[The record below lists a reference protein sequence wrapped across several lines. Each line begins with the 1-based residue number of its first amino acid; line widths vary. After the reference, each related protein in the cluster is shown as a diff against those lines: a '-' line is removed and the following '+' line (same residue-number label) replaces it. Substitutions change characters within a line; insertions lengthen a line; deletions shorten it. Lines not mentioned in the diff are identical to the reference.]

1 MNTRLIL
8 RLDDPAARNAQDTGG
23 KGASLARLTQ
33 AGFPVP
39 DGFVVT
45 TGAFRLCAAQP
56 DQKVPAEL
64 RVAIDSALVPFPEDT
79 AFAVRSSSTFE
90 DLAGAAFA
98 GQHDTFL
105 NVRGLEAVMT
115 RVRDCFASLRTERAI
130 AYRAQNGFAEAD
142 ATMAVVVQRLIPAE
156 VAGVAF
162 SVNPVSGDLTESVVD
177 ANFGLGE
184 SVVGGEAAVDHWEL
198 TKATG
203 EVRRAVIADKRVQ
216 TVTTADGV
224 RDAERTDPSAAL
236 PCLTEADLRA
246 LAELLRDVE
255 QHAKFP
261 QDIEWCRADGTF
273 WLLQARP
280 VTRIAPRWTRDESA
294 ERFPNTI
301 TPLTWDFVDEG
312 FHRSLDV
319 SFRMLG
325 FPPCHS
331 RWFALHDHYVY
342 GDQNLV
348 ELYLRRPP
356 FAPRTL
362 DEVRAAVPELRE
374 RYRWVQE
381 LPIRWARDLD
391 GYLLELG
398 SLATQPLD
406 ELDARGVWDHA
417 LAIQRLAV
425 RYFEPNI
432 AISIT
437 QATLHRLLS
446 QLTKLVAGPD
456 ADGLLEG
463 LFAHGETKTAAIN
476 RELGELADLIRGDT
490 DLQRLFAERESRDL
504 AMPGTFW
511 MHPAF
516 ADRFACF
523 LKDHGH
529 REMEFDMYAPPWGE
543 APWIVLDTIRLLA
556 ADPNPVLPALRER
569 AQKIRQQEAELSLL
583 NRTPED
589 LRYFLHEVIRLT
601 HAYTALDDL
610 EHYETMRLTPVFRR
624 ALRELG
630 RRWQQQANLDDPMDV
645 YFARR
650 AQVEAALVRGTDAAV
665 RELGVHIRKQKAAW
679 RKDRARTP
687 VWQLGLDPAPPARV
701 GDLMGLPGS
710 PGCAEGEVCLV
721 HGPEDFARFKA
732 GAVLVARTTSPSW
745 TPLFY
750 HAAAVITES
759 GGPLSH
765 GAVTAREIGIPAVM
779 SVRGAL
785 SALEDGDFVE
795 VNGTTG
801 HIGRQARVSAA

>member
-8 RLDDPAARNAQDTGG
+8 RLDDPAALDAHRTGG
-23 KGASLARLTQ
+23 KGASLARLLQ

-39 DGFVVT
+39 EGFVVT
-45 TGAFRLCAAQP
+45 TDAFR
-56 DQKVPAEL
+56 
-64 RVAIDSALVPFPEDT
+64 AIANGPEGALPVDVRSTIRASLAHYPEET

-105 NVRGLEAVMT
+105 NVRGVDAVVQ
-115 RVRDCFASLRTERAI
+115 RVRDCFTSLRSDRAV

-142 ATMAVVVQRLIPAE
+142 ATMAVVVQRLIPAD

-162 SVNPVSGDLTESVVD
+162 SVNPISGDLTEAVVD

-216 TVTTADGV
+216 TVTTTDGV
-224 RDAERTDPSAAL
+224 RDAECPGPASAD
-236 PCLTEADLRA
+236 PCLTGTDLRA
-246 LAELLRDVE
+246 LAELLRSVE
-255 QHAKFP
+255 LHAKFP
-261 QDIEWCRADGTF
+261 QDIEWCRADGRF

-362 DEVRAAVPELRE
+362 DEVRGAIPELRE

-398 SLATQPLD
+398 ALATQPLD
-406 ELDARGVWDHA
+406 GLDARGVWDHI

-437 QATLHRLLS
+437 QATLHRLLV
-446 QLTKLVAGPD
+446 QLTRLVAGPD
-456 ADGLLEG
+456 ADDLLEG
-463 LFAHGETKTAAIN
+463 LFAHGETKTSAIN
-476 RELGELADLIRGDT
+476 RELGELADLVRRDA
-490 DLQRLFAERESRDL
+490 DLRQLFAERESRDL
-504 AMPGTFW
+504 AIPGTFW
-511 MHPAF
+511 MQPDF
-516 ADRFACF
+516 AGRFARF
-523 LKDHGH
+523 LQDHGH
-529 REMEFDMYAPPWGE
+529 REIEFDMYAPPWGE

-556 ADPNPVLPALRER
+556 ADPTPVPPALRER
-569 AQKIRQQEAELSLL
+569 AQKVRQQEAELALL
-583 NRTPED
+583 NRTPPD

-610 EHYETMRLTPVFRR
+610 EHYETMRLTPLFRR

-650 AQVEAALVRGTDAAV
+650 EQVETALANGTDAGV
-665 RELGVHIRKQKAAW
+665 RELGEHIRTQKTAW
-679 RKDRARTP
+679 RKDRARSP
-687 VWQLGLDPAPPARV
+687 VWQLGLESGEGVRDGGLV
-701 GDLMGLPGS
+701 GLPGS
-710 PGCAEGEVCLV
+710 PGCAEGEVCLLR
-721 HGPEDFARFKA
+721 GPEDFARFKA

-750 HAAAVITES
+750 NAAAVITES
-759 GGPLSH
+759 GGSLSH

-785 SALEDGDFVE
+785 AALQDGDLVQ
-795 VNGTTG
+795 VNGTA
-801 HIGRQARVSAA
+801 GRIVRRAPVSAA